1 MLLFNTTNLE
11 NMVRG
16 SIRCEK
22 IKGLRECIAPMS
34 TLSENGYGERNVFA
48 TLNVAITM
56 YL

>member
-34 TLSENGYGERNVFA
+34 TLSEIGYGERNV
-48 TLNVAITM
+48 
-56 YL
+56 